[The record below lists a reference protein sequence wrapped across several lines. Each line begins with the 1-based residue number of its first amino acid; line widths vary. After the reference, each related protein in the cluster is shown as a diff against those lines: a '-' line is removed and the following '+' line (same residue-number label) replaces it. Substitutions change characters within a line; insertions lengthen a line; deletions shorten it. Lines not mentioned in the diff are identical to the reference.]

1 MAESST
7 AIATDP
13 VKQFSVFA
21 ENRVGRLYDLTA
33 LLKDHN
39 VHVMAMSVHDTTDSA
54 IVRLIV
60 DDPEKA
66 REIMIGNDFPY
77 AETEILAVEI
87 TDESDLKGVL
97 SALLEAEINI
107 HYLYSFLKRPEGKSA
122 LAVNAEDIDIA
133 AQSLNRRGFRVLT
146 QRDISR

>member
-1 MAESST
+1 MADSDI

-21 ENRVGRLYDLTA
+21 ENRVGRLNEFTA
-33 LLKDHN
+33 LLRDHN
-39 VHVMAMSVHDTTDSA
+39 VHVMALSVLDTTDSA
-54 IVRLIV
+54 IVRVVV
-60 DDPEKA
+60 DDPSKT
-66 REIMIGNDFPY
+66 RELMLTHAFPY

-97 SALLEAEINI
+97 SAFLEAEINI
-107 HYLYSFLKRPEGKSA
+107 HYVYSFIKRPGGKAA
-122 LAVNAEDIDIA
+122 LAINAEDIDIA

-146 QRDISR
+146 QHDISR